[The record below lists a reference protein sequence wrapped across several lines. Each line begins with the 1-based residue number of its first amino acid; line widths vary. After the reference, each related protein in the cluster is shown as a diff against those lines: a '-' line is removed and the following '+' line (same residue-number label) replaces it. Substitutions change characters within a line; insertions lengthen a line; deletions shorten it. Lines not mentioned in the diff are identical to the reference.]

1 MSEHT
6 VAATAETPKTWGFLA
21 EFDSVDALLTA
32 VEKVRKAGYVRFD
45 AFAPFPIHGLDE
57 SMGIRMSKLPWFVAL
72 GGAAGMASA
81 LLLQWYTNGFDYK
94 FMISAKPFFGLPSVV
109 PITFEL
115 TVLFASIGA
124 FLGLMATNRLPE
136 LHHPVFPA
144 GRFRERATTDGFF
157 IAIEAD
163 DPTFDAVT
171 TKVFLQGLG
180 ARRVDEVED

>member
-6 VAATAETPKTWGFLA
+6 VAATAETPAAWGLLA

-32 VEKVRKAGYVRFD
+32 VEKVRDAGYVRFD

-57 SMGIRMSKLPWFVAL
+57 GMGIRMSKLPWFVAL
-72 GGAAGMASA
+72 GGVAGLSTG
-81 LLLQWYTNGFDYK
+81 LLLQWYTNGFDYQ

-124 FLGLMATNRLPE
+124 FLGLLAANRLPE
-136 LHHPVFPA
+136 LHYPLFTTGH
-144 GRFRERATTDGFF
+144 FRERATTDGFF
-157 IAIEAD
+157 IGIEAA
-163 DPTFDAVT
+163 DPTFDAIT

-180 ARRVDEVED
+180 AQRVDEVED